1 MTTDRRLTRTE
12 DNAALR
18 EAEAWIERER
28 FHMRDEAIAIAAFG
42 VFLVLLLVTL
52 HFGLMHIT

>member
-1 MTTDRRLTRTE
+1 MRA
-12 DNAALR
+12 DNECVR

-42 VFLVLLLVTL
+42 AFLVLLLVTL
-52 HFGLMHIT
+52 HFGLPVMP